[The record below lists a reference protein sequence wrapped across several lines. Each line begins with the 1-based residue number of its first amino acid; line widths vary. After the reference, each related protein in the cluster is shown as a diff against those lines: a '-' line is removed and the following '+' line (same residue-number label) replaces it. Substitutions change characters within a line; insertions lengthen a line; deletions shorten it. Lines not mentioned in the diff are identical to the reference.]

1 MIVFGTDTNCQQSCS
16 QEQPLLLEELLE
28 QEKREQEKQ
37 QHQQQQ
43 ADTTTP
49 SGALLSDSEFE
60 RLRAEALA
68 SPPQGIA
75 NVAGGVPSIR
85 PGCASRPPSAPG
97 TNWSPATPDPSKLSN
112 VQAVRQPISTQTPP
126 ER

>member
-1 MIVFGTDTNCQQSCS
+1 M
-16 QEQPLLLEELLE
+16 LEELLE
-28 QEKREQEKQ
+28 QEKREQEKQQ

-68 SPPQGIA
+68 SPPQGIPT
-75 NVAGGVPSIR
+75 VAGGVPSIR
-85 PGCASRPPSAPG
+85 PGCAPRPPSAPG
-97 TNWSPATPDPSKLSN
+97 TNWSPATPDPSKLS
-112 VQAVRQPISTQTPP
+112 VQAARQPISTQTPP